1 MSELT
6 TNPGQE
12 QDTTSPPMVF
22 NPTPRQWGFTRSC
35 VQLYGRRMS
44 TARCS
49 SLGWSRGRISYYH
62 DQIGGMVGRV
72 EVNSPKY
79 RPRIVSNTFGQRVSG
94 LVTEL
99 VEELGA

>member
-1 MSELT
+1 M
-6 TNPGQE
+6 
-12 QDTTSPPMVF
+12 
-22 NPTPRQWGFTRSC
+22 
-35 VQLYGRRMS
+35 
-44 TARCS
+44 
-49 SLGWSRGRISYYH
+49 SYYH

-72 EVNSPKY
+72 EVNSTKY

>member
-1 MSELT
+1 M
-6 TNPGQE
+6 
-12 QDTTSPPMVF
+12 
-22 NPTPRQWGFTRSC
+22 
-35 VQLYGRRMS
+35 
-44 TARCS
+44 
-49 SLGWSRGRISYYH
+49 SYYH

-72 EVNSPKY
+72 EVISPKY